1 MATTSAQRVRAHR
14 TRRRRR
20 EVQLTIEVSEIDLRE
35 IALRSYADAT
45 STDPKAREV
54 AVALFVSVCVNR
66 DRLKRR
72 PVRAG
77 RARNSVTETALQRR
91 NDVTE

>member
-1 MATTSAQRVRAHR
+1 MATTAAQRVRAHR

-45 STDPKAREV
+45 STDRKAREV
-54 AVALFVSVCVNR
+54 AVALFVSDQCVPAG
-66 DRLKRR
+66 
-72 PVRAG
+72 PV
-77 RARNSVTETALQRR
+77 TALQ
-91 NDVTE
+91 VTALQA